1 MHAWP
6 QSSNR
11 DDTNRPKPNRGQ
23 SSAYDERGGLMNGH
37 ARSGS
42 ESQHIHDANA
52 FELQGLIS
60 DEEGDEQG
68 AGHARVSMDP
78 KREGDEE
85 SDPVGGKETQ
95 PH

>member
-1 MHAWP
+1 
-6 QSSNR
+6 
-11 DDTNRPKPNRGQ
+11 
-23 SSAYDERGGLMNGH
+23 MNGH

-68 AGHARVSMDP
+68 AGRARVSMDP
-78 KREGDEE
+78 TREGDEE